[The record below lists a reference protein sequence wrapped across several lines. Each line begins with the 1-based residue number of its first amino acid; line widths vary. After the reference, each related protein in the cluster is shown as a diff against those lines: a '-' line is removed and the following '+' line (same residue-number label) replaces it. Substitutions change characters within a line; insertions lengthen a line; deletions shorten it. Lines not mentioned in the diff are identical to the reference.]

1 MAGNPIFELNGG
13 VAKVL
18 KIYDDHCVLVAQK
31 NFMSFMTQN
40 MFNGDKEFYYADLT
54 SVQFKQA
61 SKWVNGYIQ
70 FEYPGSH
77 SSGNDFN
84 SENSFAFQLSKLDN
98 ETATKAVD
106 FIKTKIRE
114 SKNSASPVV
123 VAATSSADELK
134 KFKELLDL
142 GIISQEEF
150 DAKKKELLG
159 L

>member
-1 MAGNPIFELNGG
+1 MSENPVFELNGG

-18 KIYDDHCVLVAQK
+18 KVYEDHCVISALK
-31 NFMSFMTQN
+31 NFMSFLTSN
-40 MFNGDKEFYYADLT
+40 LTNGDKEFFYSDLT

-61 SKWVNGYIQ
+61 SKWINGYIQ

-84 SENSFAFQLSKLDN
+84 SENSFAFQLSKVDN

-106 FIKTKIRE
+106 FIKAKIRE
-114 SKNSASPVV
+114 AKAPKAQV
-123 VAATSSADELK
+123 VAATSAADELMK
-134 KFKELLDL
+134 YKQLMDM
-142 GIISQEEF
+142 GVISAAEFEE
-150 DAKKKELLG
+150 KKKQLLG

>member
-1 MAGNPIFELNGG
+1 MSENPIYELNGG
-13 VAKVL
+13 VAKIL
-18 KIYDDHCVLVAQK
+18 KVYDDHCVLVAQK

-40 MFNGDKEFYYADLT
+40 LLNGDKDFYYSNLT

-61 SKWVNGYIQ
+61 SKWINGYIQ

-77 SSGNDFN
+77 SSANDFN

-98 ETATKAVD
+98 ETASKAVD
-106 FIKTKIRE
+106 FIKSKIRE
-114 SKNSASPVV
+114 AKNPTQTVIN
-123 VAATSSADELK
+123 ATSAADELK
-134 KFKELLDL
+134 KFKDLLDA
-142 GIISQEEF
+142 GIITQDEF